1 MTGHDREL
9 LTVAHARLAARH
21 PGARAFWW
29 LDLDAVRARAE
40 TLREAF
46 APLHPRMAYALKANG
61 LPALVRVVRE
71 SGLHVDAGSLGEL
84 ELARACGLDA
94 AHRTLSG
101 NGRTP
106 EEADWVAQH
115 GVAMVSADHPGELDL
130 LQAAASRRDRIVRV
144 ALRVNPGIVAG
155 GHPHIETGHR
165 ATKFGMSATEA
176 LEVWATRARWPH
188 LGLDGLHVHVGS
200 QLADAEPLLA
210 AARAALELA
219 EAASARG
226 ATIVSLNLGGGF
238 AVDYTGGGASFEP
251 RRLAEAIL
259 ALPGARDREW
269 CFEPGRWLVA
279 EAGLLVSEV
288 LWDKHRVDAQGEM
301 RFVVLAAGM
310 NDLLRPALYGARHRL
325 VVLAPREGACTPA
338 DVVGPVCESADRF
351 LAGEPL
357 PPLATGDL
365 VALCDTGAYGSV
377 MSSNYNGRSRL
388 AELVKVDGEVVLAR
402 APESPAD
409 RVAAIVDGVPLR

>member
-130 LQAAASRRDRIVRV
+130 LQAAASRHERIVRV
-144 ALRVNPGIVAG
+144 ALRDGAFKKI
-155 GHPHIETGHR
+155 HPVSGRKTGWR
-165 ATKFGMSATEA
+165 FFY
-176 LEVWATRARWPH
+176 
-188 LGLDGLHVHVGS
+188 
-200 QLADAEPLLA
+200 PLLGFFPA
-210 AARAALELA
+210 SFKEYVLEPHGINPL
-219 EAASARG
+219 R
-226 ATIVSLNLGGGF
+226 VSLVTSLCAWLLFVGELLSLFFLQRGIFQHF
-238 AVDYTGGGASFEP
+238 ADVFIWGDY
-251 RRLAEAIL
+251 LA
-259 ALPGARDREW
+259 
-269 CFEPGRWLVA
+269 V
-279 EAGLLVSEV
+279 
-288 LWDKHRVDAQGEM
+288 
-301 RFVVLAAGM
+301 VVLPF
-310 NDLLRPALYGARHRL
+310 D
-325 VVLAPREGACTPA
+325 
-338 DVVGPVCESADRF
+338 SAVRVYQTF
-351 LAGEPL
+351 TGERYPDGFYEWL
-357 PPLATGDL
+357 PKIFGW
-365 VALCDTGAYGSV
+365 
-377 MSSNYNGRSRL
+377 R
-388 AELVKVDGEVVLAR
+388 
-402 APESPAD
+402 
-409 RVAAIVDGVPLR
+409 